1 MEGTMVDR
9 ERVLNTINLVL
20 KNKARDPVVDDD
32 TPMREAGLRSLDF
45 SEVAVRLEDMLGREL
60 NFEASAMRRIA
71 TIRDVIDFFV
81 EAAREADV
89 NAV

>member
-1 MEGTMVDR
+1 MVDR